1 MALIGIRQL
10 VVVGGLALA
19 ALPGTAQAVPL
30 CDPTFYGFK
39 DRFGNTLE
47 TEQDAAARIEM
58 QLRAHGIDA
67 RDSRFWNGCLQ
78 TFVRENGHTVM
89 KFYDPDTLREIPVD
103 E

>member
-1 MALIGIRQL
+1 MAHISIRQL
-10 VVVGGLALA
+10 AVAGAVALA
-19 ALPGTAQAVPL
+19 TLPGSALAVPM

-47 TEQDAAARIEM
+47 TEQDAAARVEM

-78 TFVRENGHTVM
+78 TFVREGGRTVM
-89 KFYDPDTLREIPVD
+89 KFYDPDTLREIPVN